1 MSQSKEKMAAPGSS
15 VIRFHWR
22 QALKFP
28 KLIAIS
34 FIVAPL
40 TLILDRYV
48 SVLLIASLLASIQA
62 GTVTLESSLW
72 LLAGYAGIL
81 FVSYVI
87 GFRINLYAM
96 WGLQVR
102 GARNVY
108 NEAFESLSRHALGF
122 FDNTFTGSIV
132 SQANKIGTSFI
143 NFWNMVIFQILFFVT
158 SAVATIIGVAFI
170 MWQYAVILAILVALF
185 VVVSFV
191 SSKFIR
197 PRQKARSEAYT
208 KISAQLADAVGN
220 MMAVKTDSR
229 ESYERRRLSK
239 AVDSMVTK
247 EFYLR
252 SGIMRISSIHST
264 IIVTMRVGALL
275 ASIVAIE
282 LGVGNAALIYL
293 ALTYTVNL
301 VDELGRVNE
310 TLRTYYQIVG
320 DSEEMLAIMDRPADL
335 PDTSHNTLT
344 ITEGTIDFQNV
355 DFDYKNETAIFKDLS
370 LTVKGGER
378 IGLVGP
384 SGAGKTTLTKL
395 LLRLVDPTDGRV
407 LVDGQDLRQV
417 SQYSLHKAISYVP
430 QEPLL
435 FHRSLKENI
444 AYGRP
449 SASDAEIKEAA
460 RQANALEFIEKL
472 PEQFETLVGERGVK
486 LSGGQRQRI
495 AIARAILKDAPILV
509 LDEATSALDSESEKL
524 IQQALKRL
532 MKGRTS
538 IVIAHRLSTVASLD
552 RIIVLQDGKIAEQGA
567 HRELIAHDGL
577 YAMLW
582 KHQSGGVIED

>member
-1 MSQSKEKMAAPGSS
+1 MAQTDKKPAVPATH
-15 VIRFHWR
+15 VMRYHWR
-22 QALKFP
+22 QALKFK
-28 KLIAIS
+28 KLVAIS
-34 FIVAPL
+34 FIAAPV

-48 SVLLIASLLASIQA
+48 SALLIASLLASIQT

-72 LLAGYAGIL
+72 LLAGYAGLLLIS
-81 FVSYVI
+81 FVI
-87 GFRINLYAM
+87 GYRVNLHAM
-96 WGLQVR
+96 WGVQVN
-102 GARNVY
+102 GSRNVY
-108 NEAFESLSRHALGF
+108 NEAFESLSKHALGF
-122 FDNTFTGSIV
+122 FDNTFAGSIV
-132 SQANKIGTSFI
+132 SQTNKFAGAFMG
-143 NFWNMVIFQILFFVT
+143 FWTMVIFQILFFVT

-170 MWQYAVILAILVALF
+170 LWQYSLILLVLVIIFIAVSIY
-185 VVVSFV
+185 
-191 SSKFIR
+191 SSRFIR
-197 PRQKARSEAYT
+197 PRQKARSESYT

-229 ESYERRRLSK
+229 ENYERRRLST
-239 AVDSMVTK
+239 AVDTMVAK
-247 EFYLR
+247 EFNLR
-252 SGIMRISSIHST
+252 SGIIRVSSIHSV
-264 IIVTMRVGALL
+264 IIMLMRVGSLL

-282 LGVGNAALIYL
+282 LGLGNAALIYL

-301 VDELGRVNE
+301 VEELGRVNE
-310 TLRTYYQIVG
+310 TLRAYYSIIG
-320 DSEEMLAIMDRPADL
+320 DSEEMLAIMQRPSDL
-335 PDTSHNTLT
+335 ADTSHNSLT
-344 ITEGTIDFQNV
+344 VKKGAIDFQNV
-355 DFDYKNETAIFKDLS
+355 DFDYENETAIFSDLS
-370 LTVKGGER
+370 LKIEGGER

-384 SGAGKTTLTKL
+384 SGSGKTTLTKL
-395 LLRLVDPTDGRV
+395 LLRLVDPTDGRI

-435 FHRSLKENI
+435 FHRSLRENI

-449 SASDAEIKEAA
+449 SATHEEIVEAA

-472 PEQFETLVGERGVK
+472 PDQFDTLVGERGVK
-486 LSGGQRQRI
+486 LSGGQRQRV
-495 AIARAILKDAPILV
+495 AIARAILKNAPILV

-552 RIIVLQDGKIAEQGA
+552 RIIVLEDGKIAEQGA

-582 KHQSGGVIED
+582 KHQSGGMIEE